1 MKKSIKILSGGLA
14 FLLIIVILYFANGL
28 LGNPISKTVA
38 NNVSKEYIAKNYQN
52 MKLNLS
58 NASYSFKTG
67 DYYVQVKSPISKDTH
82 FSLTISPLG
91 KIIGDTYESDVL
103 GKFNTLTRID
113 KIYNDK
119 VNNVIES
126 KEFTYK
132 SDIYFGELS
141 EDMLDRNKL
150 ELDKDYNLYELG
162 KKAGHI
168 VLYIQ
173 DEDVSFKKA
182 SEILLDI
189 KSMLDKQSV
198 SFYSIDFTLQK
209 PRNENG
215 ELSSDDS
222 YISVEKFLYKD
233 IYEEDLENRVL
244 KSYEDL
250 QKYYKEQDLKKEEIL
265 N

>member
-38 NNVSKEYIAKNYQN
+38 NNVSKEYIAKNYPN

-58 NASYSFKTG
+58 DASYSFKTG

-91 KIIGDTYESDVL
+91 KIIGDTYENDVL

-113 KIYNDK
+113 TIYNDK
-119 VNNVIES
+119 VNNVFES
-126 KEFTYK
+126 KEFTYT

-150 ELDKDYNLYELG
+150 ELDKDYNIYDIG

-168 VLYIQ
+168 VLYVQ

-182 SEILLDI
+182 SEILLDVKTI
-189 KSMLDKQSV
+189 FDKQSV
-198 SFYSIDFTLQK
+198 SFYSINFTLQK
-209 PRNENG
+209 PRSEDG
-215 ELSSDDS
+215 ESNLEDS
-222 YISVEKFLYKD
+222 YISIEKFLYKD
-233 IYEEDLENRVL
+233 IYEDDLENRVL
-244 KSYEDL
+244 KNHEDL
-250 QKYYKEQDLKKEEIL
+250 QEYYKEQDLKKEEGGY
-265 N
+265 